1 MGLLKTC
8 GRTSWR
14 GPSGLHWSYSLLKE
28 RESTLENNEQLNSM
42 ETSLKLKNV
51 VIEWIHMPV
60 LTKGTEE
67 SVIKPNYS
75 VTKFASLYSTN
86 HLLKIK
92 SWLLFSF

>member
-1 MGLLKTC
+1 MWQDIMARAL
-8 GRTSWR
+8 RS
-14 GPSGLHWSYSLLKE
+14 SLVIQSSE